1 MNDKP
6 ILIIKDHLLLPVKNT
21 TEQCKDI
28 LDTAKDARENTIML
42 NGLYLM
48 AVAYI
53 ESMQR
58 ENLAYYFTHNPAKIK
73 KGKRGTKISVSQQ
86 ALFGSEGFS
95 LIEDIAKDY
104 VRELR
109 YNELLE
115 AFNENLKINYDN
127 DEAILAIQES
137 RNELIH
143 YNTSYNYKHKRIQ
156 EQNIDYAKLVS
167 DIERYQDYLKTV
179 KQSIS
184 GNFARNT
191 KIKALEN
198 LWHYTFRTPLCGDFE
213 AYWQVDRDKDT
224 ITRCLNPEVERSLS
238 SSEKFMLS
246 IWRSQWNSRP
256 MEFINMASLDRRN
269 KNCFYLFLKLMND
282 VFIY

>member
-6 ILIIKDHLLLPVKNT
+6 ILVIKDHLLLPVKST
-21 TEQCKDI
+21 MKQCKDI
-28 LDTAKDARENTIML
+28 LGTAKDARENPILL

-48 AVAYI
+48 AVAYV

-58 ENLAYYFTHNPAKIK
+58 EILAYYFTHHPAKIQKGK
-73 KGKRGTKISVSQQ
+73 KGNKISVSQQ

-95 LIEDIAKDY
+95 LMEDLAKDY

-115 AFNENLKINYDN
+115 AFNENLKINFDN
-127 DEAILAIQES
+127 DEAILAIQKS

-143 YNTSYNYKHKRIQ
+143 YNTNYNYKQKQIQ
-156 EQNIDYAKLVS
+156 EHNVNYAKLAS
-167 DIERYQDYLKTV
+167 DIEIYQVYLRYIEQC
-179 KQSIS
+179 IS
-184 GNFARNT
+184 SKFARNT

-198 LWHYTFRTPLCGDFE
+198 LWHYTFRTPLCANFE
-213 AYWQVDRDKDT
+213 NYWQVDKDKDT
-224 ITRCLNPEVERSLS
+224 ITRCLNPEMEDCLS

-246 IWRSQWNSRP
+246 IWRSQWNNRP
-256 MEFINMASLDRRN
+256 MEFINMASLGRRN
-269 KNCFYLFLKLMND
+269 QNCFYLFLKLMND